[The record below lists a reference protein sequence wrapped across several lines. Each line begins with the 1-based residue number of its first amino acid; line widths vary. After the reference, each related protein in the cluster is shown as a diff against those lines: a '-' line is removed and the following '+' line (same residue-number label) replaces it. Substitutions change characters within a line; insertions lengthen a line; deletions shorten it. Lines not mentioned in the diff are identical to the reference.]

1 MSGHRKNPMG
11 GGLRY
16 RLTALITAAAM
27 LVAGLG
33 TGIAIANEPGDGDTT
48 NQEQSQTV
56 DNAGQGGDAQDAA
69 NETGAQDE
77 PADSAGET
85 ATGSDSGESTDG
97 GTGADGNATAGPQDG
112 LSGTDSD
119 NGNMPADA
127 GAANGMAK
135 AEPLADSS
143 SEFTITWTYDSYY
156 GDDQAQSLTVTCYDD
171 AGNPLSDTPE
181 SISLTSDEKVV
192 FSEDNDALDIPGYT
206 FDYAVYSTYNGHQ
219 RKFDTLSA
227 TYNRRYWSYT
237 IDGQSY
243 NYYGS
248 PQVSLYYTEDP
259 VGLRIT
265 DTIATNGR
273 FNAVLNSVE
282 VPEGGAVE
290 YTWYRSLTG
299 ENNTWDEVT
308 LQRVTGTQDNLVNDG
323 QSVNVAYDSIA
334 ANAQDGDRYW
344 YYVTATVKG
353 ADGNDVE
360 TYTADPVQVPY
371 YIELQNGSFENPVI
385 RFWNDQLPNGTDR
398 LVWQTTG
405 EGSGTHDGADIELVR
420 STDQLFY
427 DSTDYNRRKTYQQ
440 KAKETYSQDS
450 ADDGVQYAELN
461 CEEYGALYQDVLT
474 VPGANL
480 NWYLSHSARQGSDT
494 MALVIM
500 PVAMAENLTDN
511 LESIANSDS
520 SSDQSDQKA
529 SRIRQAIDGYQD
541 QDGVYIQY
549 ITDGTVDWGH
559 YRGRYTV
566 GEDQYLTRFFFV
578 AVSTGSNNATVGNL
592 LDHVGFGSDIPEPD
606 TDQGVIAV
614 RKVVQ
619 GYVPESGYSVNVTI
633 TDEDNSKRTLT
644 LDSFTVDSS
653 TGDYVAEDYIDIDD
667 MTAHTSETF
676 TVEEAVTGA
685 PQGYEETST
694 VAVGEGEPGVG
705 KQAVAT
711 VDAGGTTTVVF
722 TNSYLQNSVTIPG
735 LVETKTVKGGKVS
748 AGEFRFTAQAVD
760 GAGTTADQAATVA
773 GWNSG
778 TVGYDAGTHTL
789 SSGNPALDGT
799 EAADTVDVRSRTQG
813 LTFTTSDANKT
824 YTYVYRE
831 DTNYMPA
838 GWHQTDATLQGT
850 SSSAKAWKVEIAVEN
865 TDGQLHATVSVYAAT
880 GTDGDGNPTWG
891 ETAASRNIYKPGD
904 DVSEPIVIPF
914 VNEFA
919 PVSSLPL
926 TGGDSTARTLLLAGG
941 GVLLVAGAAWLLAR
955 RRQV

>member
-1 MSGHRKNPMG
+1 
-11 GGLRY
+11 
-16 RLTALITAAAM
+16 
-27 LVAGLG
+27 
-33 TGIAIANEPGDGDTT
+33 
-48 NQEQSQTV
+48 
-56 DNAGQGGDAQDAA
+56 
-69 NETGAQDE
+69 
-77 PADSAGET
+77 
-85 ATGSDSGESTDG
+85 
-97 GTGADGNATAGPQDG
+97 
-112 LSGTDSD
+112 
-119 NGNMPADA
+119 
-127 GAANGMAK
+127 MAK

-143 SEFTITWTYDSYY
+143 PEFTITWKYESQY
-156 GDDQAQSLTVTCYDD
+156 GDWNDSSQSLTVTCYDT
-171 AGNPLSDTPE
+171 ATGAPLSDADAPAAITVGSGE
-181 SISLTSDEKVV
+181 SVD
-192 FSEDNDALDIPGYT
+192 FSVDNTQLAIQGYT
-206 FDYAVYSTYNGHQ
+206 FDHAEYRSGNGYTE
-219 RKFDTLSA
+219 FDTLSA
-227 TYNRRYWSYT
+227 KYSRWDWSWSV
-237 IDGQSY
+237 DGGEIWQR
-243 NYYGS
+243 
-248 PQVSLYYTEDP
+248 PTVRLYYDK
-259 VGLRIT
+259 VQNGLRIT
-265 DTIATNGR
+265 DTIADNGR
-273 FNAVLNSVE
+273 FNAVLSGVE
-282 VPEGGAVE
+282 VPEGGTVE
-290 YTWYRSLTG
+290 YAWERSLTG
-299 ENNTWDEVT
+299 ADGSWDEVT
-308 LQRVTGTQDNLVNDG
+308 LERVTGTQDNLVEG
-323 QSVNVAYDSIA
+323 GRSVNVAYDSIA
-334 ANAQDGDRYW
+334 AGAEDGDRYW
-344 YYVTATVKG
+344 YKVAATVK
-353 ADGNDVE
+353 DGSGGVVD
-360 TYTADPVQVPY
+360 TYTAGPVQVPY

-385 RFWNDQLPNGTDR
+385 SSWNNQLPNGTNG

-405 EGSGTHDGADIELVR
+405 EGSGPHTGADIELVR
-420 STDQLFY
+420 STTNQWFG
-427 DSTDYNRRKTYQQ
+427 RKTFRQI
-440 KAKETYSQDS
+440 AKETYSQD
-450 ADDGVQYAELN
+450 APDDGDQYAELN
-461 CEEYGALYQDVLT
+461 CEAYGALYQDVLT

-480 NWYLSHSARQGSDT
+480 TWYLSHSARQGNDT

-500 PVAMAENLTDN
+500 PVAMAEDLTDN
-511 LESIANSDS
+511 LESIANSDIENS
-520 SSDQSDQKA
+520 QKV
-529 SRIRQAIDGYQD
+529 SLIRNAIDGYQD
-541 QDGVYIQY
+541 QDQDGVYIKY
-549 ITDGTVDWGH
+549 ITDDTVDWH
-559 YRGRYTV
+559 RYLGRYTV

-685 PQGYEETST
+685 PQGYEESST
-694 VAVGEGEPGVG
+694 VTVGEGTPVES
-705 KQAVAT
+705 KQTEAT
-711 VDAGGTTTVVF
+711 VNAGGTTTVTF
-722 TNSYLQNSVTIPG
+722 TNSYRQNSVTIPG
-735 LVETKTVKGGKVS
+735 LKETKTVKGGKVS

-760 GAGTTADQAATVA
+760 GTDTTAEQAATVA
-773 GWNSG
+773 GWISG
-778 TVGYDAGTHTL
+778 TEGYDAGTHTL
-789 SSGNPALDGT
+789 SSGNPALNGT
-799 EAADTVDVRSRTQG
+799 ETDDTDVVRSRTQG

-831 DTNYMPA
+831 DTNHMPA

-880 GTDGDGNPTWG
+880 GTDGDGNLTWG